1 MYKNF
6 SFEKTGKVMTL
17 SKLQENQFQVAKFHS
32 QKAIDLKQKSQHFPR
47 LRISS
52 QQETNYGGQLNF
64 ECKHALDYLSINDNR
79 LNQSDGFTKQVA
91 SDKSQTT
98 SYPST
103 TNKKIFQF
111 SFKQKNDQIS
121 SARSKLHG
129 SSRISEKNSAFSNV
143 DNLFQERQILEKSTQ
158 QIYNYNLMK
167 QKEEQMQ
174 KQLKKEI
181 NFIQKQI
188 QEEQKAAKN
197 INGVGTIIHQQKQKI
212 DDNTYKF
219 SEQIYPI
226 KKEKEALITDIKS
239 LNEVKKQMIQKNVSI
254 IQQILAEKQMIESLK
269 NKIQKAKE
277 MSHFEQKNNSKIKL
291 QFFQNQKIASNQQYQ
306 IDLLE
311 DKTDI
316 LCTKAKQY
324 AQIEIK

>member
-32 QKAIDLKQKSQHFPR
+32 QKAIDLQQKSKHLPR

-52 QQETNYGGQLNF
+52 QQGSNSGGQLNL
-64 ECKHALDYLSINDNR
+64 ECKYALDYLANSDNR
-79 LNQSDGFTKQVA
+79 LNQSDGFSKQVA
-91 SDKSQTT
+91 LDKFQATNFPQS
-98 SYPST
+98 
-103 TNKKIFQF
+103 TNKKVYSFQF
-111 SFKQKNDQIS
+111 KQSNKQILS
-121 SARSKLHG
+121 SRSKLHG
-129 SSRISEKNSAFSNV
+129 SLNVSEKNSAFSNI
-143 DNLFQERQILEKSTQ
+143 DNLFNERQMLEKSTQ

-167 QKEEQMQ
+167 QKEDQMQ
-174 KQLKKEI
+174 KQLRNEI
-181 NFIQKQI
+181 HFIQKQI

-197 INGVGTIIHQQKQKI
+197 FNGVGTIIHQQKQKI

-226 KKEKEALITDIKS
+226 KKEKEALLLDIKLLS
-239 LNEVKKQMIQKNVSI
+239 EAKKQLNQKNNQI
-254 IQQILAEKQMIESLK
+254 ISQILAEKQMIDSLK
-269 NKIQKAKE
+269 NQIQKAKGISSLE
-277 MSHFEQKNNSKIKL
+277 KKNNSKIKL

-306 IDLLE
+306 IDVLE

-316 LCTKAKQY
+316 LCSKAKQY
-324 AQIEIK
+324 ASIEIK

>member
-32 QKAIDLKQKSQHFPR
+32 QKAIDLQKKAKLFPR

-52 QQETNYGGQLNF
+52 QQETNFGVQLNI
-64 ECKHALDYLSINDNR
+64 ECKHALDYLASNDSSR
-79 LNQSDGFTKQVA
+79 LNQSDGFSKQLA
-91 SDKSQTT
+91 SEKFQATA
-98 SYPST
+98 
-103 TNKKIFQF
+103 NKKIFQF
-111 SFKQKNDQIS
+111 SFTQKNNQIS
-121 SARSKLHG
+121 STRSKLHG
-129 SSRISEKNSAFSNV
+129 TSNISEKNSAFSNI
-143 DNLFQERQILEKSTQ
+143 DNLFNERQMLEKSTQ

-167 QKEEQMQ
+167 QKEDEMQ
-174 KQLKKEI
+174 KQLKNDI

-188 QEEQKAAKN
+188 QEESKAAKN
-197 INGVGTIIHQQKQKI
+197 INGAGTIIHQQKQKI

-226 KKEKEALITDIKS
+226 KKEKEALLLDIKQ
-239 LNEVKKQMIQKNVSI
+239 LTEAKKQIIQKNYQVIS
-254 IQQILAEKQMIESLK
+254 QILAEKQMIESLK
-269 NKIQKAKE
+269 NQIKKAKGI
-277 MSHFEQKNNSKIKL
+277 SHLEKKNNSKIKS
-291 QFFQNQKIASNQQYQ
+291 QFFQNQKIVSNQQYQ

-311 DKTDI
+311 DKTDL

-324 AQIEIK
+324 ASIEIK